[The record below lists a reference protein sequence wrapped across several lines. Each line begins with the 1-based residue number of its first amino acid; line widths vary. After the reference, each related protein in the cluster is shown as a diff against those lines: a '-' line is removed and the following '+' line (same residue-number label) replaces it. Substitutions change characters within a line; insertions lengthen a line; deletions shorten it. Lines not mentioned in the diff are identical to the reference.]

1 MKAFKKIMD
10 WVARFEEL
18 LLVLA
23 MSVVL
28 VLTVGNVFSRFV
40 VHQSWSFT
48 EEIVVALFVLI
59 TMLAAA
65 LCCRSGE
72 LVSLSLLTDHFKGNG
87 KKISVIIVT
96 LAVVLFACVLFFTG
110 IDKVHTQLING
121 KRTFVLNWPDWIFW
135 SFIPIGAFF
144 MCLHSIE
151 YCVLYLGGAI
161 KGTNVT
167 PEIADAIEDAEEK
180 ALEEAEEEAEEEA
193 GKKAEE
199 EAEDRAEDKKADAD
213 SKAGASDDADSSSE
227 SKTEALDKADSDK
240 TVSDEASDN
249 DEEKQADAD
258 LRDAEKKSSG
268 KASGPSA
275 ENKKK
280 NKNRDKNKDKKGGK
294 E

>member
-1 MKAFKKIMD
+1 MKDMKAFKKIMD

-193 GKKAEE
+193 
-199 EAEDRAEDKKADAD
+199 
-213 SKAGASDDADSSSE
+213 
-227 SKTEALDKADSDK
+227 
-240 TVSDEASDN
+240 
-249 DEEKQADAD
+249 D